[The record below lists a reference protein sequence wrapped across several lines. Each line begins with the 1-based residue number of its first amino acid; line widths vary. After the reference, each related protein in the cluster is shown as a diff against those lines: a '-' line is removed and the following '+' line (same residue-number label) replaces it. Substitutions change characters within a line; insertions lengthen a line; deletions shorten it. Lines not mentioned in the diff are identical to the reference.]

1 MKSIIK
7 YTAVVLVVLSVSTKS
22 MAQHALEFT
31 AAYNVNIPVSGFKDY
46 ITNPAYKGFTGGL
59 YYPFNNQFKLGLTV
73 GYNDYYQKYPRQVYE
88 QDKTSAVS
96 AVLSNSIQQMPVLIS
111 ANYTLTKSGFI
122 RPYIG
127 AAGGVNFISF
137 DQYLGEF
144 DSPQSMVKTLVQ
156 GEAGVLIPLSKSSPT
171 ALKIGANYNYAP
183 FKTYGTDNLNSW
195 GILAGIRV
203 ALH

>member
-7 YTAVVLVVLSVSTKS
+7 YTAVVLVVLTISTKS
-22 MAQHALEFT
+22 MAQHTLEF
-31 AAYNVNIPVSGFKDY
+31 AASYNVNIPVSSFKDY
-46 ITNPAYKGFTGGL
+46 ITNPAYKGFTAGL
-59 YYPFNNQFKLGLTV
+59 YYPISDQFKLGLTI
-73 GYNDYYQKYPRQVYE
+73 GYNDYYQKYSRQVYQ

-96 AVLSNSIQQMPVLIS
+96 AVLSNSIQQFPVLIS
-111 ANYTLTKSGFI
+111 ANYTLTKTGFM

-144 DSPQSMVKTLVQ
+144 DSPQSMVKTFLQ

-183 FKTYGTDNLNSW
+183 FKNNGTDNLNTW
-195 GILAGIRV
+195 GIFAGIRV